1 MDRRNPD
8 TWTPE
13 FAREIE
19 RVREYVATLHAE
31 LPRWGLR
38 RLEQAAHLGLRHREA
53 SHRGGEWP

>member
-1 MDRRNPD
+1 MDHRNPD

-31 LPRWGLR
+31 LPRWGLFVWNKQR
-38 RLEQAAHLGLRHREA
+38 TSA
-53 SHRGGEWP
+53 

>member
-1 MDRRNPD
+1 MDRCSPD

-31 LPRWGLR
+31 LPRWGLFVWNKQR
-38 RLEQAAHLGLRHREA
+38 A
-53 SHRGGEWP
+53 SA

>member
-1 MDRRNPD
+1 MTIHLSELDAGTR
-8 TWTPE
+8 
-13 FAREIE
+13 AL
-19 RVREYVATLHAE
+19 VAQTRQTVSDLHAE